1 MNTAQWSRQDPSL
14 VNLVNKYH
22 TTCIEVYRKD
32 PDRIAEDAGKERGI
46 AEGGYGRKQIQE
58 LVQNAADALPD
69 AGGRIEVVLTCDT
82 LYVANEG
89 HPFVDT
95 GVRALLY
102 THLSNK
108 TGSEIG
114 RFGLGFKSISGIS
127 DGPQIFSQS
136 VSFEFSRAESA
147 KQLAVETGRHFDPA
161 EVPSL
166 RVAWVL
172 EPTIEFASDSI
183 LKELSFWAA
192 TIVKVP
198 LKDGAA
204 SQLSEEISEF
214 DPSFNLF
221 APRVKQLRLRDE
233 LGAADRTISTR
244 RTGKRVVLATDEG
257 EQTWLV
263 VSKLHHPSPEALE
276 SAGYAARRDAV
287 PVSWAVPATGATGV
301 GRLFAYFPVDSKVT
315 LSGRLNAPWK
325 LSDDRINVIECRF
338 NYEIL
343 TEVVPEL
350 VDAARLELVREGA
363 YGRYI
368 DVLPSRDRES
378 RSWADSVLNEPVMQR
393 LRERRSIPTLDGE
406 LRSPTSVQM
415 IPESAMDWVRSW
427 MSVATQ
433 RDAWV
438 HPDCLTRE
446 RRAKV
451 RRLMEENP
459 RAEGRVLDWLHAAVA
474 DKSPRSS
481 SVAIEIAAQMPTQVE
496 AKFRDN
502 VASDVRDSLIVL
514 LENGELQQP
523 LPGRCFIRSDT
534 AQKGSAF
541 IDNDVTARPSTVSAL
556 ESLGITTF
564 DDGGEMLQLLTDLR
578 TNADVD
584 FDALWTAMRGSGGDA
599 VAEGFERILEG
610 HAHRLVKVRNGKGAW
625 VYPENL
631 YIPEKLLEDR
641 KSDATFL
648 VDRSYHAS
656 DTEILGLLDVYTAP
670 KRRSL
675 GDEAR
680 NEEWFTSYWKSATDS
695 IAGEM
700 GLGPRQRE
708 DLQITSHRSVLGP
721 LQCLPAL
728 SDANRTALT
737 CEVLRTLEDPLI
749 RVGHPS
755 VNKQCRFIAPE
766 LWWVREQ
773 GLLPTAL
780 GPVPVNQTF
789 AAAVEEAH
797 PEIKGLLPVLSG
809 VEIGD
814 DVVERLKLL
823 TDLESL
829 TNERFEWIVG
839 KHVERKDQ
847 SMVGRAYAWWAY
859 LKPDPAPEL
868 LWCRGP
874 EGWVQV
880 FVGEVAVATTVD
892 NLREFSTFGIPCLQ
906 VDTAEDAMILR
917 TNWGCLNH
925 DLPVTYSYES
935 SAEPS
940 GLTELFD
947 VFRED
952 DLDIDP
958 DDLVIQKCLSLN
970 KVAAIAGRPEVR
982 IDVAWGRDGDVLL
995 VTGTNDREILKQS
1008 LSSLELDDSDEA
1020 VDARLMKLAGR
1031 KNNKKLLKVRNA
1043 PNNAARLLEFA
1054 GEERLRALIP
1064 ADALN
1069 YIERN
1074 GEVSPHGVAL
1084 AQLCIDMLGTKA
1096 LERACRVDPSGLPI
1110 SPPSRWSGSHTTRN
1124 WVRERGFSEEWAGKK
1139 APQRN
1144 KPTEYIDGP
1153 AVLSELHDYQ
1163 EAVSQRLRS
1172 LIRGTDGSP
1181 RRGIISLPTGA
1192 GKTRVAVQTV
1202 IEAIAADDFGHDGE
1216 VRGPIL
1222 WIADGEEL
1230 CEQAI
1235 DTWSFLWRA
1244 KGRHDTQLIL
1254 SRFWSNYA
1262 VEEELGGIQ
1271 VVVASWQKLLP
1282 SAVGNSEFDWLAD
1295 SALVII
1301 DEAHGATTP
1310 SYIKILNW
1318 AGRGFYERK
1327 SPLVGLTATPFR
1339 GQDDSAETQR
1349 LLNRFDNN
1357 LLDEGVFGEEVPQRR
1372 LQRDRVLARAQLEI
1386 LHGVNID
1393 LSPSELEDFR
1403 EKYWLPKGAER
1414 RLGQN
1419 EERTQKI
1426 VNSILDLPEEWPIV
1440 VFAASVE
1447 SAQTLATLL
1456 TLRGRPAASID
1467 NDTSPDDRRV
1477 TIERFKKGDLKV
1489 LTNYNVLSQGFDAPK
1504 TRAVFITRPT
1514 SSKARYLQMVGRGM
1528 RGPKNGGSEDVLVV
1542 NVLDNIVEFGDSIA
1556 YESFERDVINSE
1568 QD

>member
-1 MNTAQWSRQDPSL
+1 MNTAPWARQDPTL
-14 VNLVNKYH
+14 INLVSKYH
-22 TTCIEVYRKD
+22 TTCLEVYRKD

-58 LVQNAADALPD
+58 LVQNAADALPE
-69 AGGRIEVVLTCDT
+69 AGGRIEVVLTRDT

-89 HPFVDT
+89 HPFVGT

-108 TGSEIG
+108 TGGEIG

-136 VSFEFSRAESA
+136 ISFEFSRTESA
-147 KQLAVETGRHFDPA
+147 KQLAVETGRHFEPA
-161 EVPSL
+161 DVPSL
-166 RVAWVL
+166 RLARVL

-183 LKELSFWAA
+183 LKELSLWAA

-204 SQLSEEISEF
+204 PQLSEEISEF

-233 LGAADRTISTR
+233 LGNADRTISTR
-244 RTGKRVVLATDEG
+244 RTGKRVVLATEEG

-263 VSKLHHPSPEALE
+263 VSKLHHPSPEALD
-276 SAGYAARRDAV
+276 SAGYAARREAV

-301 GRLFAYFPVDSKVT
+301 GRLFAYFPVDSEVT

-325 LSDDRINVIECRF
+325 LSDDRINVIECPF

-350 VDAARLELVREGA
+350 VDAARLELVQDGA

-368 DVLPSRDRES
+368 DVLPARGKES
-378 RSWADSVLNEPVMQR
+378 RSWADTVLNEPVMQR

-406 LRSPTSVQM
+406 LRSPSSVQM
-415 IPESAMDWVRSW
+415 IPEPAMDWARSW
-427 MSVATQ
+427 MTVTTQ

-474 DKSPRSS
+474 DKTSKSS
-481 SVAIEIAAQMPTQVE
+481 SVAIEIAAQMPTGVD
-496 AKFRDN
+496 AKFREN
-502 VASDVRDSLIVL
+502 VASDVRDSRIVL

-523 LPGRCFIRSDT
+523 LPGRCFIRSDA
-534 AQKGSAF
+534 AQKGTAF
-541 IDNDVTARPSTVSAL
+541 IDNEVTARPSTASAL
-556 ESLGITTF
+556 QALGITTF

-578 TNADVD
+578 TKAKVD
-584 FDALWTAMRGSGGDA
+584 FDSLWIAMRGSGVDA

-610 HAHRLVKVRNGKGAW
+610 QAHRLVKVRNGKGAW

-631 YIPEKLLEDR
+631 YIAAGILDDR
-641 KSDATFL
+641 KSDAQFL

-656 DTEILGLLDVYTAP
+656 DAEILGLLGVYSAP
-670 KRRSL
+670 KQRTLENGARS
-675 GDEAR
+675 
-680 NEEWFTSYWKSATDS
+680 EEWFVKYWKVATDV
-695 IAGEM
+695 IGDAM

-708 DLQITSHRSVLGP
+708 DLQIASRSSVLGP

-728 SDANRTALT
+728 SETNRTALT
-737 CEVLRTLEDPLI
+737 YEVLRIVEAPLI
-749 RVGHPS
+749 RVSHPS
-755 VNKQCRFIAPE
+755 VGKPGRFIAPE
-766 LWWVREQ
+766 LWWVREH

-780 GPVPVNQTF
+780 GAVPVKQAF
-789 AAAVEEAH
+789 APAVEELH
-797 PEIKGLLPVLSG
+797 PEIKGLLPVFSG
-809 VEIGD
+809 VEVGD
-814 DVVERLKLL
+814 DIIERLQLSV
-823 TDLESL
+823 DLETL
-829 TNERFEWIVG
+829 TNDRFEWIVS

-847 SMVGRAYAWWAY
+847 LMVGRAYAWWAY
-859 LKPDPAPEL
+859 LKPDDAPEL
-868 LWCRGP
+868 LWCRRAQ
-874 EGWVQV
+874 GWVQLP
-880 FVGEVAVATTVD
+880 VGEIAVATTSEK
-892 NLREFSTFGIPCLQ
+892 LREFLTFGIPCLQ

-917 TNWGCLNH
+917 SNWGCLDH

-952 DLDIDP
+952 DLDTDP

-982 IDVAWGRDGDVLL
+982 IAVEYGRDGDVLL
-995 VTGTNDREILKQS
+995 VTGSNDREVLKQS
-1008 LSSLELDDSDEA
+1008 LASLELDDSDEA
-1020 VDARLMKLAGR
+1020 VDARLMKLAER
-1031 KNNKKLLKVRNA
+1031 KNNKKLLKVRSA
-1043 PNNAARLLEFA
+1043 PNDAARLLEFA

-1064 ADALN
+1064 VDALN
-1069 YIERN
+1069 YLERN
-1074 GEVSPHGVAL
+1074 GEVSPQGVEL

-1124 WVRERGFSEEWAGKK
+1124 WVRERGFSEEWAGQK
-1139 APQRN
+1139 APLRN

-1163 EAVSQRLRS
+1163 ETVSKRLRG
-1172 LIRGTDGSP
+1172 LIRGLDGSP

-1202 IEAIAADDFGHDGE
+1202 IEAIAATKFGPDVA

-1244 KGRHDTQLIL
+1244 KGLHDTQLIL
-1254 SRFWSNYA
+1254 SRFWANYS

-1271 VVVASWQKLLP
+1271 VVVASWQKLLLN
-1282 SAVGNSEFDWLAD
+1282 ALDNSEFDWLAD
-1295 SALVII
+1295 STLVIV
-1301 DEAHGATTP
+1301 DEAHGATTR
-1310 SYIKILNW
+1310 SYTSILNW
-1318 AGRGFYERK
+1318 AGRGVYERTR
-1327 SPLVGLTATPFR
+1327 PLIGLTATPFR
-1339 GQDDSAETQR
+1339 GRDDSAETQR

-1357 LLDEGVFGEEVPQRR
+1357 LLDEGVFGDEVPQRR

-1393 LSPSELEDFR
+1393 LSTSELEQFR
-1403 EKYWLPKGAER
+1403 DRYWLPMDAAR
-1414 RLGQN
+1414 RLGQD
-1419 EERTQKI
+1419 EERTRKI
-1426 VNSILDLPEEWPIV
+1426 VGSIIGKPKDWPIV

-1447 SAQTLATLL
+1447 NAQTLATLL
-1456 TLRGRPAASID
+1456 TLQGRPAASID
-1467 NDTSPDDRRV
+1467 QDTSADDRRI
-1477 TIERFKKGDLKV
+1477 TIERFKNGDLKV

-1504 TRAVFITRPT
+1504 TRAVYITRPT

-1528 RGPKNGGSEDVLVV
+1528 RGPKNGGSEEVLVV

-1568 QD
+1568 ED